1 MTALVLIAAWCA
13 FALSVVADVL
23 IGTLLGLALTL

>member
-1 MTALVLIAAWCA
+1 MAGLVLIAAWCA
-13 FALSVVADVL
+13 FALTVVAGVL

>member
-1 MTALVLIAAWCA
+1 MAALVLIATGCG
-13 FALSVVADVL
+13 FTLTVVAGVL